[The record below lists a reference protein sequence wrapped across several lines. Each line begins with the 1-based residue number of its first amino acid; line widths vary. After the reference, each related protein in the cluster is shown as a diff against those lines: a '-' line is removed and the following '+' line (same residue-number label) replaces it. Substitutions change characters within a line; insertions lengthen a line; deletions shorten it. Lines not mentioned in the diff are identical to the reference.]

1 MRFTLMLG
9 LGGYQDYLEIARV
22 AEQSGWS
29 ALSLPDSIFFPR
41 KTASQ
46 YPYADTDAV
55 RQFLSVAP
63 VIEPFVAIAGMAA
76 VTERIRFYPGVLKV
90 PVRQP
95 LLLAKSIASLAV
107 MSGNRYLLGAG
118 ISPWEEDFLYNGVPF
133 DDRGSRMDE
142 CIEIIRGA
150 LTGDY
155 FEYHGKHYDFGPM
168 RMCPVP
174 DKPVPILIGGHA
186 RPALA
191 RAARL
196 GDGWISAN
204 TDFETLKSLITQLSA
219 FRAEF
224 GTTDKRDF
232 EIHAFDANAKTPG
245 DFKRLGEIGVTD
257 ICACAWNVYDATVGR
272 EDKLDGIR
280 RFADEIIAVMN

>member
-9 LGGYQDYLEIARV
+9 LGGYQDYLEVARV
-22 AEQSGWS
+22 AEEAGWS

-41 KTASQ
+41 QTASA

-76 VTERIRFYPGVLKV
+76 VTRTIRFYPGVLKV
-90 PVRQP
+90 PIRQP
-95 LLLAKSIASLAV
+95 LLLAKSVASLAV
-107 MSGNRYLLGAG
+107 MSGNRYSLGAG
-118 ISPWEEDFLYNGVPF
+118 LSPWAEDFVYNGVPF
-133 DDRGSRMDE
+133 EDRGHRMDE

-168 RMCPVP
+168 KMCPVP

-186 RPALA
+186 KPALA
-191 RAARL
+191 RAARS

-204 TDFETLKSLITQLSA
+204 TDFATLKSLIEQIDGL
-219 FRAEF
+219 RAEF
-224 GTTDKRDF
+224 GTHGKSDF
-232 EIHAFDANAKTPG
+232 EIHAFDANARTPD
-245 DFKRLGEIGVTD
+245 DFKRLRDIGVTD
-257 ICACAWNVYDATVGR
+257 ICASAWNVYDASTDR
-272 EDKLDGIR
+272 KHKLDGIR
-280 RFADEIIAVMN
+280 RFADEIIARMN

>member
-9 LGGYQDYLEIARV
+9 LGGYQDYLEVARV
-22 AEQSGWS
+22 AEEAGWS

-41 KTASQ
+41 QTASA

-76 VTERIRFYPGVLKV
+76 VTRTIRFYPGVLKV
-90 PVRQP
+90 PIRQP
-95 LLLAKSIASLAV
+95 LLLAKSVASLAV
-107 MSGNRYLLGAG
+107 MSGNRYSLGAG
-118 ISPWEEDFLYNGVPF
+118 LSPWAEDFVYNGVPF
-133 DDRGSRMDE
+133 EDRGHRMDE

-168 RMCPVP
+168 KMCPVP

-186 RPALA
+186 KPALA
-191 RAARL
+191 RAARS

-204 TDFETLKSLITQLSA
+204 TDFATLKSLIEQIDGL
-219 FRAEF
+219 RAEF
-224 GTTDKRDF
+224 GTHGKSDF
-232 EIHAFDANAKTPG
+232 EIHAFDASARTPD
-245 DFKRLGEIGVTD
+245 DFKRLRDIGVTD
-257 ICACAWNVYDATVGR
+257 ICASAWNVYDASTDR
-272 EDKLDGIR
+272 KHKLDGIR
-280 RFADEIIAVMN
+280 RFADEIIARMN

>member
-22 AEQSGWS
+22 AEAAGWS
-29 ALSLPDSIFFPR
+29 ALSVPDSIFFPR

-46 YPYADTDAV
+46 YPYADTEAV
-55 RQFLSVAP
+55 RQFLAVAP
-63 VIEPFVAIAGMAA
+63 VIEPSVAIAGMAA
-76 VTERIRFYPGVLKV
+76 VTSRIRFYPGVLKV

-107 MSGNRYLLGAG
+107 MSGNRYALGAG
-118 ISPWEEDFLYNGVPF
+118 ISPWEEDFVYNGVPF
-133 DDRGSRMDE
+133 EDRGTRMDE

-168 RMCPVP
+168 KLCPVP
-174 DKPVPILIGGHA
+174 DQPVTILIGGHA
-186 RPALA
+186 KPALA
-191 RAARL
+191 RAARI

-204 TDFETLKSLITQLSA
+204 TDLDTLKSLIGQLDA
-219 FRAEF
+219 LRTEF
-224 GTTDKRDF
+224 GTRDTRSF
-232 EIHAFDANAKTPG
+232 EIHAFDANAKTID
-245 DFKRLGEIGVTD
+245 DFKRLRDIGVTD
-257 ICACAWNVYDATVGR
+257 ICASAWNVYDATTGR
-272 EDKLDGIR
+272 EEKLEGIR
-280 RFADEIIAVMN
+280 RFANEIIARLN

>member
-9 LGGYQDYLEIARV
+9 LGGYQDYLEVARV
-22 AEQSGWS
+22 AEEAGWS

-41 KTASQ
+41 QTASA

-76 VTERIRFYPGVLKV
+76 VTRTIRFYPGVLKV
-90 PVRQP
+90 PIRQP
-95 LLLAKSIASLAV
+95 LLLAKSVASLAV
-107 MSGNRYLLGAG
+107 MSGNRYSLGAG
-118 ISPWEEDFLYNGVPF
+118 LSPWAEDFVYNGVPF
-133 DDRGSRMDE
+133 EDRGHRMDE

-168 RMCPVP
+168 KMCPVP

-186 RPALA
+186 KPALA
-191 RAARL
+191 RAARS

-204 TDFETLKSLITQLSA
+204 TDFATLKSLIEQIDGL
-219 FRAEF
+219 RAEF
-224 GTTDKRDF
+224 GTHGKSDF
-232 EIHAFDANAKTPG
+232 EIHAFDASARTPD
-245 DFKRLGEIGVTD
+245 DFKRLRDIGVTD
-257 ICACAWNVYDATVGR
+257 ICTSAWNVYDASTDR
-272 EDKLDGIR
+272 KHKLDGIR
-280 RFADEIIAVMN
+280 RFADEIIARMN

>member
-9 LGGYQDYLEIARV
+9 LGGYQDYLEVARV
-22 AEQSGWS
+22 AEEAGWS

-41 KTASQ
+41 QTASA

-76 VTERIRFYPGVLKV
+76 VTRTIRFYPGVLKV
-90 PVRQP
+90 PIRQP
-95 LLLAKSIASLAV
+95 LLLAKSVASLAV
-107 MSGNRYLLGAG
+107 MSGNRYSLGAG
-118 ISPWEEDFLYNGVPF
+118 LSPWAEDFVYNGVPF
-133 DDRGSRMDE
+133 EDRGHRMDE

-168 RMCPVP
+168 KMCPVP

-186 RPALA
+186 KPALA
-191 RAARL
+191 RAARS

-204 TDFETLKSLITQLSA
+204 TDFATLKSLIEQIDGL
-219 FRAEF
+219 RAEF
-224 GTTDKRDF
+224 GTHGKSDF
-232 EIHAFDANAKTPG
+232 EIHAFDASARTPD
-245 DFKRLGEIGVTD
+245 DFKRLRDIGVTD
-257 ICACAWNVYDATVGR
+257 SAWNVYDASTDR
-272 EDKLDGIR
+272 KHKLDGIR
-280 RFADEIIAVMN
+280 RFADEIIARMN